1 MEKIIQDMPNDTV
14 AITCNIKL
22 IDKNQNSYGIIPY
35 GFAVGKV
42 DEYGS
47 FVCEDT
53 GEKILPLSK
62 HDEYKHNEEDVFFL
76 YPVTF
81 DELREKYGE
90 DLNSTGLAIAYYRE
104 LRENIVLMYKDG
116 ENEKLIVEPIP
127 KKESSGIIKS
137 APEIMIP
144 KKNEKPKSMGGRVI
158 RSELYGYLKDRVKN
172 NDDILED
179 ISTSI
184 CHNLRETDPRMMHNI
199 LCVGGTGCGKTETV
213 RQIAEYV
220 NLPVTIYD
228 CTKLTAE
235 GYVGDSVTD
244 IINKIY
250 SNAKCDMSLAERSI
264 VCLDEVD
271 KLASR
276 GNDVTDITVQ
286 QALLKF
292 VEGGQFQFE
301 PKKGANKLTLDTSLI
316 TVIATGAF
324 DGMLNKENGKVIGFS
339 GKTTNN
345 NEEEKKEKKV
355 ASDES
360 IKKYGFLPEFVG
372 RFAQIFTYNDLDEQ
386 GYKSILTESKISPL
400 LLVKEK
406 YKELY
411 GCEIEYDDAFLNA
424 IIEEAISIGA
434 GARSLNKIISK
445 SFIKLEGAII
455 DEMDQGK
462 ELPKKLV
469 LQKEMIKDPK
479 NFRIR

>member
-1 MEKIIQDMPNDTV
+1 M
-14 AITCNIKL
+14 
-22 IDKNQNSYGIIPY
+22 
-35 GFAVGKV
+35 GKV
-42 DEYGS
+42 DEFGT
-47 FVCEDT
+47 FLCEDT
-53 GEKILPLSK
+53 DEKIIPISK
-62 HDEYKHNEEDVFFL
+62 YDEYKHNENDLFYF

-81 DELREKYGE
+81 QELIEKYG
-90 DLNSTGLAIAYYRE
+90 DKYNSTELGISYYRD
-104 LRENIVLMYKDG
+104 LRENIILMYRDG
-116 ENEKLIVEPIP
+116 EKEKLIF
-127 KKESSGIIKS
+127 ESISKNESNRIIES
-137 APEIMIP
+137 APEIILP
-144 KKNEKPKSMGGRVI
+144 KKNDIPCSMGGKVI

-184 CHNLRETDPRMMHNI
+184 CHNLRETNPRMMQNI

-250 SNAKCDMSLAERSI
+250 SNAKGDLSLAERSI

-301 PKKGANKLTLDTSLI
+301 PKKGANKMTLDTSLI

-324 DGMLNKENGKVIGFS
+324 DGMLNKEKGKILGFS
-339 GKTTNN
+339 GNTPKK
-345 NEEEKKEKKV
+345 EEDKEKKD
-355 ASDES
+355 ASDDT
-360 IKKYGFLPEFVG
+360 IKQYGFLPEFVG
-372 RFAQIFTYNDLDEQ
+372 RFAQIFTYNDLDEK

-400 LLVKEK
+400 LLVKDT
-406 YKELY
+406 YKNLY
-411 GCEIEYDDAFLNA
+411 GCDIEYDDAFLNA
-424 IIEEAISIGA
+424 IIEEAKSIGA

-479 NFRIR
+479 NFKIK